1 MYLERDWGG
10 RLRAP
15 VAQRALGCHLGLK
28 CAWPHPWVGWAGQV
42 DPHAVCHGA
51 WVPSLLLWI
60 QRGHRAERA
69 SWQHRLVPSGKRTP
83 PSVGPAETVHRP
95 VLCSRGRHGVNS
107 ASVGTLLLGGLG
119 VTRPRQALSPGWGW
133 WGPCQASHARGAM
146 FLLSP
151 SPSLMGEGWDP
162 ALCVS
167 RVDTH
172 LRFLFISHISC
183 SV

>member
-42 DPHAVCHGA
+42 DPHAVRHGA

-60 QRGHRAERA
+60 QRGHGAERA

-119 VTRPRQALSPGWGW
+119 VTRPRQAQPRMGLVGTLPGQPRERCHVLTLTLSQPHGRRL
-133 WGPCQASHARGAM
+133 GPCS
-146 FLLSP
+146 
-151 SPSLMGEGWDP
+151 
-162 ALCVS
+162 LCVQGGHAS
-167 RVDTH
+167 VFPLH
-172 LRFLFISHISC
+172 LSH
-183 SV
+183 